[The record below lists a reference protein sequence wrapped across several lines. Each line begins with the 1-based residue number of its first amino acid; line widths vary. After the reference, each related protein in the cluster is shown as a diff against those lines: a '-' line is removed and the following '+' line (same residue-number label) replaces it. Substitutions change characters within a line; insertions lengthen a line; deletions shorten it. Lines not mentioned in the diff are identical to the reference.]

1 VAEAFA
7 PRLSGEGV
15 LGVLWGIDDTLFD
28 YSGAERAGIL
38 EYLAA
43 LGLLDAFSSADEA
56 HALWNVDMETAYE
69 RFLAG
74 ELGFEEQRR
83 VRVAAFL
90 GRIGRA
96 AADPD
101 AWFAGYLAAFTRHRR
116 VFDDVIPALD
126 ALSGYRHGLLS
137 NSSSRYQEDKL
148 AAIGLRGRFVSL
160 VCSDEIGHA
169 KPAPEAFLAGCSALG
184 LPPDQVVYVG
194 DKLTTD
200 AHGALAA
207 GLRAVWL
214 DRGGVGGGAD
224 VPRVRTLAD
233 LPELLRVID
242 FGALPP
248 IR

>member
-1 VAEAFA
+1 MAE
-7 PRLSGEGV
+7 V
-15 LGVLWGIDDTLFD
+15 GVLWDIDDTLFD

-38 EYLAA
+38 AHLTN
-43 LGLLDAFSSADEA
+43 LGLLGEFASPEQA
-56 HALWNVDMETAYE
+56 HALWSADVEAVYE

-74 ELGFEEQRR
+74 ELGFQEQRR
-83 VRVAAFL
+83 VRVEAFL

-96 AADPD
+96 TRDPD
-101 AWFAGYLAAFTRHRR
+101 AWFAGYLDAFTRHRR

-126 ALSGYRHGLLS
+126 ALPGYRHGLLS

-148 AAIGLRGRFVSL
+148 AAIGLRDRFSSL

-169 KPAPEAFLAGCSALG
+169 KPAAQAFWAGCAALG
-184 LPPDQVVYVG
+184 LPPAQVVYVG

-200 AHGALAA
+200 ARGALAA

-214 DRGGVGGGAD
+214 DRRGLGGGD
-224 VPRVRTLAD
+224 GVHRIDTLAD

-242 FGALPP
+242 FGASATVL
-248 IR
+248 